1 MREAFIHGCGDY
13 YAAVETDDALVDLK
27 PLVKEAT
34 GQPVRRVGRFIQ
46 LALIGAGRCLGG
58 RKAPEDTAVYFT
70 SGRGDMEVTVEVM
83 EALFRDGEAPKPLH
97 FINTVSNAACFYI
110 SKHFGLHGRSTFLC
124 NRYFSFETTLQ
135 LALFDLASGA
145 VKHALVGSV
154 DIVTPP
160 LSVQRRRLHLPP
172 DTPVAEASHWL
183 LLSADPNGARGAI
196 TAAAVFGDRA
206 AALGLA
212 RAGSATAGAT
222 GQFGDGAAFL
232 HDAGLPET
240 FDYRAGRAHYDSQS
254 GAVISAFLDKGSGAL
269 VHVNADPDGRYG
281 VMLVR
286 TAPP

>member
-27 PLVKEAT
+27 PLVKDAT
-34 GQPVRRVGRFIQ
+34 GAPVRRVGRFIQ

-58 RKAPEDTAVYFT
+58 RKAPDDTAVYFT

-124 NRYFSFETTLQ
+124 NRYFSFETALQ

-160 LSVQRRRLHLPP
+160 LAIQRRRLHLAP
-172 DTPVAEASHWL
+172 DTPAAEACHWL
-183 LLSADPNGARGAI
+183 LLSADPAGARGAV
-196 TAAAVFGDRA
+196 TAATVFGDRD
-206 AALGLA
+206 AALDWA
-212 RAGSATAGAT
+212 RKANATVGAA

-232 HDAGLPET
+232 REAGVTGL

-254 GAVISAFLDKGSGAL
+254 GAAISAFLDAGSGAL
-269 VHVNADPDGRYG
+269 LHANVDPDGRHG

-286 TAPP
+286 AAGA

>member
-13 YAAVETDDALVDLK
+13 YAAVETDDALADLK

-46 LALIGAGRCLGG
+46 LALIGAGRCLAG
-58 RKAPEDTAVYFT
+58 RTAPHDTAVYFT

-124 NRYFSFETTLQ
+124 NRYFSFETALQ

-160 LSVQRRRLHLPP
+160 IAIQRRRLHLAS
-172 DTPVAEASHWL
+172 DTPVAEACHWL
-183 LLSADPNGARGAI
+183 LLSTDPAGARGAV
-196 TAAAVFGDRA
+196 TAATVFGDRA
-206 AALGLA
+206 AALDWVRGRGLDST
-212 RAGSATAGAT
+212 GSA
-222 GQFGDGAAFL
+222 GQFGDGEAFL
-232 HDAGLPET
+232 RDAGIPAA
-240 FDYRAGRAHYDSQS
+240 FDYRSGRAHYDSQS
-254 GAVISAFLDKGSGAL
+254 GAAISAFLERGAGAL
-269 VHVNADPDGRYG
+269 VHVNADPDGRFA
-281 VMLVR
+281 VMCARV
-286 TAPP
+286 

>member
-13 YAAVETDDALVDLK
+13 YAVIETDDALADLK

-58 RKAPEDTAVYFT
+58 RTAPDETAVYFT

-83 EALFRDGEAPKPLH
+83 ESLFRDGEAPKPLH

-110 SKHFGLHGRSTFLC
+110 SKHFSLHGRSTFLC
-124 NRYFSFETTLQ
+124 NRYFSFETALQ

-160 LSVQRRRLHLPP
+160 LSVQRMRLHLPP

-183 LLSADPNGARGAI
+183 LLSTDPNGARGAI
-196 TAAAVFGDRA
+196 AAAAVTGDQA
-206 AALGLA
+206 AALDLV
-212 RAGSATAGAT
+212 RAGSATVGAA
-222 GQFGDGAAFL
+222 GQFGDGAAL
-232 HDAGLPET
+232 LRDAGIQGT
-240 FDYRAGRAHYDSQS
+240 FDYRADRAHYDSQS
-254 GAVISAFLDKGSGAL
+254 GAVISAFLGAGSGAL
-269 VHVNADPDGRYG
+269 AHVNVDPDGRCG

-286 TAPP
+286 TASP

>member
-13 YAAVETDDALVDLK
+13 YAAVETDDALADLK

-58 RKAPEDTAVYFT
+58 RTAPDDTAVYFT

-124 NRYFSFETTLQ
+124 NRYFSFETALQ
-135 LALFDLASGA
+135 LALFDLSSGV

-160 LSVQRRRLHLPP
+160 LPIQRRRLHLSS
-172 DTPVAEASHWL
+172 DTPVAEACHWL
-183 LLSADPNGARGAI
+183 LLSADPTGARGAI
-196 TAAAVFGDRA
+196 AASSVFGDRA
-206 AALGLA
+206 AALEFA
-212 RAGSATAGAT
+212 RKADAPFGAV
-222 GQFGDGAAFL
+222 GQFGENEAFL
-232 HDAGLPET
+232 RDAGVSEI
-240 FDYRAGRAHYDSQS
+240 FDYRAGSAHYDSQS
-254 GAVISAFLDKGSGAL
+254 GAAISSFLDAGSGAL
-269 VHVNADPDGRYG
+269 LHVNADPDGRHG

-286 TAPP
+286 KTTP